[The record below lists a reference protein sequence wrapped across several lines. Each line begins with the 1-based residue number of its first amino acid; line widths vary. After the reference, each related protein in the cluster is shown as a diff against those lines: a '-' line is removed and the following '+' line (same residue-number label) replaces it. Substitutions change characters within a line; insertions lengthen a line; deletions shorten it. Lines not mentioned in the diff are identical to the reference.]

1 MAGYSPNANQGE
13 RDPLPA
19 LPASGREND
28 PLSERGREKNAF
40 DAMGRATS
48 PWRLLII
55 GALAVT
61 LAGCGSSQL
70 AGTVT
75 YQVISDTGPL
85 AHGDAIFAATSLG
98 GVEAEVAASPL
109 NQTLEGYQWKVRM
122 IPPKSAYVALIIGP
136 QSKGAA
142 GAFACVDTTLTSA
155 AVSGSILTFVETP
168 RVVGPSAPCRTAR
181 PESHYSLVAVPL
193 DGLGSGKIR
202 VVVTHQADG
211 AGAMTMALP
220 ADSETNL
227 QLS

>member
-1 MAGYSPNANQGE
+1 MAGWIRNGDE
-13 RDPLPA
+13 WGRRDPLPA
-19 LPASGREND
+19 LPA
-28 PLSERGREKNAF
+28 RGREKNAF
-40 DAMGRATS
+40 AARGREKG
-48 PWRLLII
+48 WRLLVI
-55 GALAVT
+55 GALALT
-61 LAGCGSSQL
+61 LGACGSSQPG
-70 AGTVT
+70 GTVT
-75 YQVISDTGPL
+75 FQVISDTGPL

-98 GVEAEVAASPL
+98 GVEAEVTASPL

-122 IPPKSAYVALIIGP
+122 IPPMSAYVALIIGP

-155 AVSGSILTFVETP
+155 SVSGGTLTFVETT

-220 ADSETNL
+220 ADSETSL
-227 QLS
+227 LLS

>member
-1 MAGYSPNANQGE
+1 MAAVNRN
-13 RDPLPA
+13 RRPLPA
-19 LPASGREND
+19 LP
-28 PLSERGREKNAF
+28 LRGREKNALPTG
-40 DAMGRATS
+40 GREKNALCARWRDTS
-48 PWRLLII
+48 SRGRLFLIC
-55 GALAVT
+55 GLAVI
-61 LAGCGSSQL
+61 LSACGSSQP

-75 YQVISDTGPL
+75 FQVISDTGPL

-155 AVSGSILTFVETP
+155 SVSGGTLTFVETT

-211 AGAMTMALP
+211 AGALTMALP
-220 ADSETNL
+220 ADSETSL

>member
-1 MAGYSPNANQGE
+1 MAGLIRTGSPGN

-19 LPASGREND
+19 LPA
-28 PLSERGREKNAF
+28 RGREKTAIATRGREETAF
-40 DAMGRATS
+40 ATRERES
-48 PWRLLII
+48 GWRLLVI
-55 GALAVT
+55 GALAGT
-61 LAGCGSSQL
+61 LAACGSSQP

-75 YQVISDTGPL
+75 FQVISDTGPL
-85 AHGDAIFAATSLG
+85 ALGDAIFAATSLG
-98 GVEAEVAASPL
+98 GVEAEVTPSPL

-155 AVSGSILTFVETP
+155 AVSGGTLTFVETT

-202 VVVTHQADG
+202 VVVTHEADG

-220 ADSETNL
+220 ADSETSL

>member
-1 MAGYSPNANQGE
+1 MTAGIRIESQGN

-19 LPASGREND
+19 LRLPRARKHVERHLYLD
-28 PLSERGREKNAF
+28 KLLSARGRES
-40 DAMGRATS
+40 G
-48 PWRLLII
+48 WRLLVI
-55 GALAVT
+55 GAVAMTLAACGSGQPAAGAVT
-61 LAGCGSSQL
+61 F
-70 AGTVT
+70 
-75 YQVISDTGPL
+75 QVISDTGPL

-109 NQTLEGYQWKVRM
+109 NQTAEGYQWKVR
-122 IPPKSAYVALIIGP
+122 IVPPRSAYVALIIVP

-142 GAFACVDTTLTSA
+142 GAFACVETTLTSA
-155 AVSGSILTFVETP
+155 AVSGSTLTFVETT

-193 DGLGSGKIR
+193 DGLGTGKIT

-211 AGAMTMALP
+211 VGAMTMALP
-220 ADSETNL
+220 TDSETSL